1 MNPRIVLSCEHAGNQ
16 VPPEYRPLF
25 AGDPEVLETHR
36 GYDIG
41 IASVAEKLRRCLDCP
56 LVQYRWTRLLIDP
69 NRTVEKSLFSECS
82 RTLPDDEKARLI
94 RKFYAPYHARLDRL
108 IGDADTLHLSLHSF
122 TPVLNGKERKADIGI
137 LFDPARPREAAFARA
152 LQHELKTATR
162 LRVFRNYPYRGTA
175 DGTTTRLRRQLGAQ
189 RYLGIEIEISQ
200 AQLSPADPASAARLP
215 RLLADA
221 VSAAAQTVPTD

>member
-1 MNPRIVLSCEHAGNQ
+1 MKARIVLSCEHAGNE

-41 IASVAEKLRRCLDCP
+41 IAPVAEKLRRRMDCP

-69 NRTVEKSLFSECS
+69 NRTVEKSLFSEFS
-82 RTLPDDEKARLI
+82 RTLPDDEKARLT
-94 RKFYAPYHARLDRL
+94 RHYYAPYHARLDRL

-122 TPVLNGKERKADIGI
+122 TPVFNGKERKADLGI
-137 LFDPARPREAAFARA
+137 LFDPARPREAVFSTA
-152 LQHELKTATR
+152 LQHELKTATG

-175 DGTTTRLRRQLGAQ
+175 DGTTTRLRKQLGAH

-200 AQLSPADPASAARLP
+200 ALLSPADSAAASRLP
-215 RLLADA
+215 RLLADSIA
-221 VSAAAQTVPTD
+221 AAAQVLAD